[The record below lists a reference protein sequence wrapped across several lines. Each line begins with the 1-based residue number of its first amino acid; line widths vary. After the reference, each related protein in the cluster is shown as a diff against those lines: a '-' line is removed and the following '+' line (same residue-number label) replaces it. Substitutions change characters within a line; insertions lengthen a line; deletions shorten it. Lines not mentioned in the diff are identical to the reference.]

1 MAAKKPFLTPAEV
14 TALQAHLQTAL
25 DVELSTV
32 PIYLYTYYS
41 INRSPSWDDDAKAG
55 DTLATFANKAGGVI
69 MSVAV
74 EEMLHMS
81 LAANILRAIGG
92 KPKVYGRSPATF
104 PTNLPHHKKLGPD
117 GTPYSFGLSKL
128 SADQLEKFLEIEQP
142 EQPGGPQ
149 EGNNWQ
155 TLGQFYDYVTEQIK
169 RVNPDVFARHAG
181 TQLQEASGYYAPNN
195 VDTIYPKNAF
205 WVKKSKSPTAA
216 HPSAETAKQA
226 QFTNNQDSG
235 NIRVIRTIDDAIK
248 AMTIIKHQGEGY
260 AVTDPRHEGDD
271 KQDNEDSHWYRFN
284 VLHQACSRKGS
295 VIRTHLDHAL
305 FSCFVANPTRQM
317 WSTETR
323 GASDPVIDLVN
334 AVYAYLLLMT
344 EVSYTLQGP
353 AQHTFFYIGMHK
365 GMIFVL
371 DKLIG
376 NMRYGSSYP
385 AGFGSTAFQGLAP
398 TFESY
403 RFSSRQNARS
413 ELTALADQVHA
424 SVPQVCDAN
433 IWQRIHDLPD
443 VHVPTGSPIT
453 FGSPTSL

>member
-1 MAAKKPFLTPAEV
+1 MAAKKSYLTPAEV
-14 TALQAHLQTAL
+14 TALQGHLQTAL

-104 PTNLPHHKKLGPD
+104 PTNLPHHKTLAPD
-117 GTPYSFGLSKL
+117 GKPYSFGLSRL
-128 SADQLEKFLEIEQP
+128 SAGQLEKFLEIEQP
-142 EQPGGPQ
+142 EQAAAPP

-155 TLGQFYDYVTEQIK
+155 TLGQFYDYITEQIK
-169 RVNPDVFARHAG
+169 RINPDVFARHAA
-181 TQLQEASGYYAPNN
+181 TQLQEGSGYYAPNN
-195 VDTIYPKNAF
+195 VDTIYPKDAF
-205 WVKKSKSPTAA
+205 WVKKAKNPGAA

-226 QFTNNQDSG
+226 QFTNNADSG

-248 AMTIIKHQGEGY
+248 AMTVIKHQGEGY
-260 AVTDPRHEGDD
+260 SVNDPRHKGDD

-284 VLHQACSRKGS
+284 VLHQACTRKGS
-295 VIRTHLDHAL
+295 VVKTHLNHAL
-305 FSCFVANPTRQM
+305 HPCFVDNPTRQM

-323 GASDPVIDLVN
+323 GASDPVIDLAN

-385 AGFGSTAFQGLAP
+385 AGFGSATFQGLAP
-398 TFESY
+398 TFENY

-413 ELTALADQVHA
+413 ELTALADQVFA
-424 SVPQVCDAN
+424 SLPQVCDAN
-433 IWQRIHDLPD
+433 IRQRIHDLPD
-443 VHVPTGSPIT
+443 VHVTAGSPIT
-453 FGSPTSL
+453 FGSPASL